1 MPLRMLWGFAGQS
14 ALGPR
19 EPRTAYFLGSDEPK
33 LEIGD
38 VVQIRQG
45 VFGVVL
51 ARFIPSGENSNE
63 VHYIVEL
70 RSEEE

>member
-1 MPLRMLWGFAGQS
+1 MKETP
-14 ALGPR
+14 PR
-19 EPRTAYFLGSDEPK
+19 QTIKHPSDEPK